1 MATKTSWHRYGSKL
15 RHCHLMYISQNLVN
29 CCTPAGKSCTTN
41 PHQFEAMGL
50 QHYGRP
56 TCNKLW
62 AYSLDMSTVVGV
74 VITHQRAWPSTS
86 RIDLPWRNFLSP
98 EFGTKFH
105 KEVFYFRGTRI
116 SISIGQ
122 WKKAPMPKPALP
134 FIRFDTTRPHSV
146 KQVKR
151 QLENRARSLIINTLR
166 KSTGL
171 IYMPQTYVMLVALL
185 WERD

>member
-1 MATKTSWHRYGSKL
+1 
-15 RHCHLMYISQNLVN
+15 
-29 CCTPAGKSCTTN
+29 
-41 PHQFEAMGL
+41 
-50 QHYGRP
+50 
-56 TCNKLW
+56 
-62 AYSLDMSTVVGV
+62 V

-166 KSTGL
+166 KKHRTHIDATNLRDAGRVIVRTRLNTLHRQGERSIAMSVSVCLSVCLSAL
-171 IYMPQTYVMLVALL
+171 ISHEQHV
-185 WERD
+185 